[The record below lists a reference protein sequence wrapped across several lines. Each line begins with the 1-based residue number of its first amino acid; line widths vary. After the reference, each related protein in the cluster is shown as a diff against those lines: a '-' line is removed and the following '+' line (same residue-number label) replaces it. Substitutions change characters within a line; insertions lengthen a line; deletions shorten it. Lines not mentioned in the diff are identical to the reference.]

1 MVRSFLNLLEK
12 LSMVERKTTNKTTI
26 LTICNYDKYQ
36 CEQQTDNKR
45 ITNGKQ
51 TDNKRITTNK
61 NEKNEKNEK
70 KKNIY
75 SNFYDSEI
83 EKNEAA
89 PNLEFYKK
97 FVKTIYGENDI
108 NRELTEILQF
118 KEQLTFQQFE
128 KIYKLR
134 AENKKSIQETL
145 LKIANDSKYWKG
157 KSNLYMTLRNWL
169 TGRFE
174 K

>member
-1 MVRSFLNLLEK
+1 MK
-12 LSMVERKTTNKTTI
+12 RKRNANETQMKP
-26 LTICNYDKYQ
+26 
-36 CEQQTDNKR
+36 
-45 ITNGKQ
+45 
-51 TDNKRITTNK
+51 NK

-174 K
+174 KK